1 MHIPSRAFA
10 ASSLLALLAL
20 APLTAHG
27 QSTTATE
34 QMTPLLLAVH
44 DAPVPFNGSDGR
56 THLVYE
62 LAMTNF
68 SSGDLSVQKVEVLGD
83 GALLQTL
90 DAAALATRLQ
100 AAGMRDSAATLPK
113 STHAL
118 LFLDVILA
126 PGAATPHELSHRVA
140 ILAKAAPPD
149 RQNIS
154 ETGGAI
160 SVDRQSVV
168 QIGPPLRGI
177 GYISADSC
185 CDATRH
191 TRAAMP
197 VNGRVWISQRYAVDW
212 EQLNAA
218 GSIYSGPQQKLESYA
233 IFGQPAIAVADA
245 VVASVIDNQPEQ
257 TPGKFPTNIPLADAD
272 GNCVILDLGDGGLGN
287 DLGGHRYALYAHL
300 QPGSIRVHRG
310 DHVKLGQVLGLVGD
324 SGNSI
329 VPHLHFQVTAGPSS
343 MASNGLPYEIRD
355 FQVTGKV
362 PGTTAFDKSETDGSP
377 LPVTQ
382 ITPPRSIKNALPL
395 DQYII
400 SFQTN

>member
-1 MHIPSRAFA
+1 MLIPVRAVPF
-10 ASSLLALLAL
+10 LLAILAVVPF
-20 APLTAHG
+20 ASRG
-27 QSTTATE
+27 QSPAE

-44 DAPVPFNGSDGR
+44 DAPVPFTGSDGR

-68 SSGDLSVQKVEVLGD
+68 SSGDVSVQKVDVLGD

-90 DAAALATRLQ
+90 DAAVLARRLQ
-100 AAGMRDSAATLPK
+100 PAGMRDSAGMLRK

-126 PGAATPHELSHRVA
+126 PDAATPRELSHRVA
-140 ILAKAAPPD
+140 ILASAAPPD

-154 ETGGAI
+154 ETGGTI
-160 SVDRQSVV
+160 SVDQQPVV
-168 QIGPPLRGI
+168 QIGPPLRGV

-197 VNGRVWISQRYAVDW
+197 VNGRVWIAQRYAVDW
-212 EQLNAA
+212 EQLNAT

-233 IFGQPAIAVADA
+233 IFGQPALAVADS
-245 VVASVIDNQPEQ
+245 VVESVIDNQPEQ
-257 TPGKFPTNIPLADAD
+257 TPGKYPTNIPLADAD
-272 GNCVILDLGDGGLGN
+272 GNCVILDLG
-287 DLGGHRYALYAHL
+287 GHRYALYAHL
-300 QPGSIRVHRG
+300 QPGSIKVRRG
-310 DHVKLGQVLGLVGD
+310 DHVQLGQVLGLVGD

-355 FQVTGKV
+355 FQITGKV
-362 PGTTAFDKSETDGSP
+362 PGTAAFDKSETDGSP
-377 LPVTQ
+377 LPVTP

-400 SFQTN
+400 SFPTN

>member
-1 MHIPSRAFA
+1 MLIPARVCT
-10 ASSLLALLAL
+10 ASCILAILAI
-20 APLTAHG
+20 APLAARG
-27 QSTTATE
+27 QSTAAASAAATE

-44 DAPVPFNGSDGR
+44 DAPVPFHGSDGR

-62 LAMTNF
+62 LAITNF
-68 SSGDLSVQKVEVLGD
+68 SSGDVSVQKVEVLGD

-100 AAGMRDSAATLPK
+100 PAGMRDSTATLPK

-126 PGAATPHELSHRVA
+126 PDATTPRELSHRVA
-140 ILAKAAPPD
+140 ILASAAPPD
-149 RQNIS
+149 RRNIS

-160 SVDRQSVV
+160 SVDRQPVV
-168 QIGPPLRGI
+168 QIGPPLRGA

-233 IFGQPAIAVADA
+233 IFGQPALAVADS
-245 VVASVIDNQPEQ
+245 VVESVIDNQPEQ
-257 TPGKFPTNIPLADAD
+257 TPGKFPTNIALPDAD
-272 GNCVILDLGDGGLGN
+272 GNCVILDLGE
-287 DLGGHRYALYAHL
+287 HRYALYAHM
-300 QPGSIRVHRG
+300 QPGSIKVHPG
-310 DHVKLGQVLGLVGD
+310 DRVKLGQVLGLVGD

-355 FQVTGKV
+355 FQITGKV
-362 PGTTAFDKSETDGSP
+362 PGTAAFDKSETDGSP

-382 ITPPRSIKNALPL
+382 ITPPRSVTNALPL

-400 SFQTN
+400 SFQAN